1 MGRGLGSGLEF
12 QSARGWFSAGEACCR
27 ARIVG
32 GACKRLSFGEGVL
45 GSGSGY
51 RDRIM
56 NQGQSQ
62 VLGLEL
68 LFSVACTADQACR
81 SGAQGKWHREKSLYT
96 RAWVTVLQRRS
107 GLCAAQIRQ
116 RIRFAAVQVYRH
128 GYILFGEEH
137 HVRHAHGG
145 HNYHMGTRRATIYAR
160 SPSGG
165 SGFYSHGLYRWFRR
179 RPAPK
184 FKWAYSGG

>member
-27 ARIVG
+27 ARIAG

-116 RIRFAAVQVYRH
+116 RIRFAAGKVYRH
-128 GYILFGEEH
+128 GYFVSRGASGEA
-137 HVRHAHGG
+137 R
-145 HNYHMGTRRATIYAR
+145 TRRPQLWRHGARLFMHAALQGGQGFIATVYID
-160 SPSGG
+160 G
-165 SGFYSHGLYRWFRR
+165 SDES
-179 RPAPK
+179 RPLNSNGRVP
-184 FKWAYSGG
+184 G

>member
-1 MGRGLGSGLEF
+1 M
-12 QSARGWFSAGEACCR
+12 
-27 ARIVG
+27 G

-145 HNYHMGTRRATIYAR
+145 HNYGDTAR
-160 SPSGG
+160 DYLWTQLSRGVRV
-165 SGFYSHGLYRWFRR
+165 L
-179 RPAPK
+179 
-184 FKWAYSGG
+184 